1 MALVTLGRIKM
12 SEIRFIETYEQG
24 TGKLLRKEP
33 YEVSNKELAEEIRA
47 ERMVNIFKEI
57 DALKARIEKLET
69 SR

>member
-1 MALVTLGRIKM
+1 M